1 MQTQDDLLREMSKR
15 QVETLLESLSDTIRE
30 LETAIVEVTWKVKN
44 HFRKISPD
52 QIEYL
57 NYLEKRYK
65 KILTLYDNVLNSF
78 YDSIGNTLTQ
88 TYRYGR
94 SVSEGLILESG
105 FNVAGNAVDSKAL
118 QVLIRD
124 AARDFRVAIKQSKV
138 MFRTYFKLSKQGVL
152 TESEL
157 SKAVAKGLLKSG
169 TPTQARKN
177 VIELFYKTD
186 FSKSLS
192 SRILSPKDK
201 DSREFFCEKLG
212 KRKFEKLERL
222 NSKFLEKK
230 YIQILDR
237 NGDPIHFKVESYA
250 ELVTR
255 SRITDSQVTASI
267 EEGTRAGIVLYTVP
281 GHNTTAKVCKPHEDE
296 IYTTDLDL
304 AKAGVFKLLTEKEK
318 PGYHPR
324 CSHRLF
330 PLVLTNRKL
339 FALIVSRSSE
349 KFARSWFRKQGKAIP
364 ERSAA

>member
-1 MQTQDDLLREMSKR
+1 MKIQDDLLREMSKS
-15 QVETLLESLSDTIRE
+15 QVDALLENLSDAIRE
-30 LETAIVEVTWKVKN
+30 LETSIVEFTWKTKN
-44 HFRKISPD
+44 HFSKVTPE
-52 QIEYL
+52 QKEYL
-57 NYLEKRYK
+57 SYLERRYK
-65 KILTLYDNVLNSF
+65 KILILYDNVLNTF
-78 YDSIGNTLTQ
+78 YESIGNILSQ

-94 SVSEGLILESG
+94 SISESLILESG
-105 FNVAGNAVDSKAL
+105 VNVAGTAIDSKAL

-124 AARDFRVAIKQSKV
+124 AAGDFRVAIKQSKV
-138 MFRTYFKLSKQGVL
+138 MFQTYFKLSKQGVL

-177 VIELFYKTD
+177 AIELFYNTD
-186 FSKSLS
+186 FSKSQS
-192 SRILSPKDK
+192 SRIISPKDK

-212 KRKFEKLERL
+212 KKKFEKLERL
-222 NSKFLEKK
+222 NSKLLEKK

-237 NGDPIHFKVESYA
+237 NGDPIHFKVTSYA

-267 EEGTRAGIVLYTVP
+267 EEGTRAGIVLFTVP
-281 GHNTTAKVCKPHEDE
+281 GHNTTAEVCKPHEDE
-296 IYTTDLDL
+296 IYTTDPDL

-339 FALIVSRSSE
+339 FALIASRSSE